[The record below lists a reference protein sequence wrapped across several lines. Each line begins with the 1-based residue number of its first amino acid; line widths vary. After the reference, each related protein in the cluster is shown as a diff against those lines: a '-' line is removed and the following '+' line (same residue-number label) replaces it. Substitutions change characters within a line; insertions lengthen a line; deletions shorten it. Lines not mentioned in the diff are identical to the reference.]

1 MMRREENA
9 ICDQIPHLWVRII
22 EVLLHAQD
30 SFSRLVLPEF
40 HALKL
45 LKRLFDWPSTMYAC
59 GPRSAIVSTSM
70 SMDLLSYEMMKERK
84 RKK

>member
-30 SFSRLVLPEF
+30 SFSRFVLPDF
-40 HALKL
+40 HVLEL
-45 LKRLFDWPSTMYAC
+45 LERLFDWPSTMYAC
-59 GPRSAIVSTSM
+59 DPHTAIVSTSM
-70 SMDLLSYEMMKERK
+70 SMDLLPYATMKERK